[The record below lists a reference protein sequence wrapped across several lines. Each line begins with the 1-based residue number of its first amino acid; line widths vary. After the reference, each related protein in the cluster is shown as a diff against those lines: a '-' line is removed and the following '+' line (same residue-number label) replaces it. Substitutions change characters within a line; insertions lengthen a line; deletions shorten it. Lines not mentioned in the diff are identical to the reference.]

1 VLSGILGGKM
11 NKFLKSICLLDQPYI
26 KDEKI
31 TVQQALDNCGKQTG
45 AKLSI
50 AEYVYFKVGQE

>member
-1 VLSGILGGKM
+1 M

-31 TVQQALDNCGKQTG
+31 TVQQALDNCGKQIG

-50 AEYVYFKVGQE
+50 VEYVYFKVGQE